1 MMHAGGEDINATFFQ
16 IKLNCI
22 NCRLKCSSINV
33 YWMAI
38 GGGLLLGDELFH

>member
-1 MMHAGGEDINATFFQ
+1 MHAGGKDIYATFFQ

-22 NCRLKCSSINV
+22 NCRLKFNSINV

-38 GGGLLLGDELFH
+38 GGGLLLGDENFY

>member
-1 MMHAGGEDINATFFQ
+1 MIHAGGEDINATVFQ

-22 NCRLKCSSINV
+22 YCRLKCSSINV

-38 GGGLLLGDELFH
+38 WGGLLLGDEIFH